1 MDNMRKTGV
10 GTRVLNFVVDTLL
23 IFLLSYL
30 LYKWWVFYVRYWG
43 QPYFPFYM
51 FFYGTLFMYYFLF
64 ESLFTRTPGKWLTI
78 TKVVTTKG
86 ERPNILHILLRS
98 LLRLTII
105 DPFFIAL
112 WEKPLHDKLSR
123 TEVIEA

>member
-1 MDNMRKTGV
+1 MRKTGV